1 MKIIRSAKEVVEYL
15 QKIRAS
21 KQFIGFVP
29 TMGALHDGHL
39 ALVKRAKQET
49 DFVVVSV
56 FVNPTQF
63 NNASDFEKYPDQID
77 KDLDLLS
84 AAGVDCA
91 FVPTVDQLYPQKSL
105 LKFDFGYLEHIMEGK
120 FRPGHFNG
128 VATVVSKFFNFVS
141 PDKAYFGQ
149 KDIQQVAV
157 IKAMVVALSFQLEL
171 VVVPTL
177 REESGLAMS
186 SRNQRLTS
194 AQFDQ
199 ASVIYKVLTRLKN
212 QLLEGGDFNSLQQ
225 KESCELEQKGGFKVE
240 YLELVDA
247 STLENVVVV
256 ESGEYA
262 ICIAAYLGDVRL
274 IDNLV
279 FIAE

>member
-21 KQFIGFVP
+21 KQLIGFVP

-63 NNASDFEKYPDQID
+63 NNASDFEKYPNQID

-84 AAGVDCA
+84 AAGVDCV

-128 VATVVSKFFNFVS
+128 VATVVAKFFNFVS

-199 ASVIYKVLTRLKN
+199 ASVIYKALTRLKN

>member
-1 MKIIRSAKEVVEYL
+1 
-15 QKIRAS
+15 
-21 KQFIGFVP
+21 
-29 TMGALHDGHL
+29 
-39 ALVKRAKQET
+39 
-49 DFVVVSV
+49 
-56 FVNPTQF
+56 
-63 NNASDFEKYPDQID
+63 
-77 KDLDLLS
+77 
-84 AAGVDCA
+84 
-91 FVPTVDQLYPQKSL
+91 

-157 IKAMVVALSFQLEL
+157 IKAMVVALSFQVEL

-199 ASVIYKVLTRLKN
+199 ASVIYKALTRLKN

>member
-21 KQFIGFVP
+21 KQLIGFVP

-63 NNASDFEKYPDQID
+63 NNASDFGKYPNQID

-84 AAGVDCA
+84 AAGVDCV

-157 IKAMVVALSFQLEL
+157 IKAMVVALSFQVEL

-199 ASVIYKVLTRLKN
+199 ASVIYKALTRLKN

-247 STLENVVVV
+247 STLENVAVV

-262 ICIAAYLGDVRL
+262 ICVAAYLGDVRL

>member
-21 KQFIGFVP
+21 KQLIGFVP

-63 NNASDFEKYPDQID
+63 NNASDFEKYPNQID

-84 AAGVDCA
+84 AAGVDCV

-199 ASVIYKVLTRLKN
+199 ASVIYKALTRLKN

-247 STLENVVVV
+247 STLENVAVV

-262 ICIAAYLGDVRL
+262 ICVAAYLGDVRL

>member
-15 QKIRAS
+15 QKTRAS
-21 KQFIGFVP
+21 KQLIGFVP

-63 NNASDFEKYPDQID
+63 NNASDFEKYPNQIE
-77 KDLDLLS
+77 KDIDLLS
-84 AAGVDCA
+84 AAGVD
-91 FVPTVDQLYPQKSL
+91 FVFLPSVDQLYPQKSL

-128 VATVVSKFFNFVS
+128 VATVVSKFFNLVS

-157 IKAMVVALSFQLEL
+157 IKAMVVALSFQVEL

-194 AQFDQ
+194 DQFDQ

-247 STLENVVVV
+247 STLENVAVV

-262 ICIAAYLGDVRL
+262 ICVAAYLGDVRL

>member
-84 AAGVDCA
+84 AAGVDCV